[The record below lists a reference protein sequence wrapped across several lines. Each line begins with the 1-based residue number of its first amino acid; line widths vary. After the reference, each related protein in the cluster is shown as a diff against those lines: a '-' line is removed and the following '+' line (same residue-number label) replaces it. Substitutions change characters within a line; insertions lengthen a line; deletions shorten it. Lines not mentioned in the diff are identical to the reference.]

1 MTDRPL
7 ASAPG
12 LSSFRRSFFTMTA
25 IDALGNGLFKTISV
39 FFWIRYAHFS
49 ITIVGLGFT
58 LGGLSGMLLMLP
70 AGRIADR
77 LGQRRTAIVLNVVAG
92 AVVATFP
99 LVHRVALFF
108 VVVCLATAA
117 ESAIDPLRRAYVG
130 ARLGPGERR
139 PFSVRDRAVYN
150 AAFGGGAALAGLG
163 LALGDTRTLL
173 YFVVADAASFLLAA
187 LAMSRLPR
195 DRRAQPRGDR
205 PDRAADGVGYVGT
218 LGALAHPRVFASGA
232 VIGLLALPDEALDIG
247 LPVWI
252 AATHRAP
259 FWLVGGALIL
269 NTMFVVGCQVPV
281 ARWLDRMSMTTNCY
295 LSAAFLAA
303 GFVLLAITGP
313 LGRVAATA
321 TAVCSVLLLSCAE
334 ICGSVVNWEMS
345 YSHARPRRE
354 AEFQAAFSLGSSSHQ
369 LVGGVLFSDP
379 IAAFGSLGWLVA
391 CVAPVLVAGVNS
403 YHRTSG
409 LTG

>member
-77 LGQRRTAIVLNVVAG
+77 LGQRRTAIVLNMVAG

-139 PFSVRDRAVYN
+139 PFSARDRAVYN

-205 PDRAADGVGYVGT
+205 PDRAADGVGFVGT

-252 AATHRAP
+252 AATPRAP
-259 FWLVGGALIL
+259 FWPLGGRPLPDT
-269 NTMFVVGCQVPV
+269 NFVVGCQVPV
-281 ARWLDRMSMTTNCY
+281 A
-295 LSAAFLAA
+295 
-303 GFVLLAITGP
+303 
-313 LGRVAATA
+313 
-321 TAVCSVLLLSCAE
+321 
-334 ICGSVVNWEMS
+334 
-345 YSHARPRRE
+345 
-354 AEFQAAFSLGSSSHQ
+354 
-369 LVGGVLFSDP
+369 
-379 IAAFGSLGWLVA
+379 
-391 CVAPVLVAGVNS
+391 
-403 YHRTSG
+403 
-409 LTG
+409 

>member
-1 MTDRPL
+1 MTNRPL

-49 ITIVGLGFT
+49 ITVVGLGFT
-58 LGGLSGMLLMLP
+58 LGGLSAMLLMLP

-77 LGQRRTAIVLNVVAG
+77 FGQRRTAIVLNVAAG

-99 LVHRVALFF
+99 LIHHVALFLRGRLRGHRGGGG
-108 VVVCLATAA
+108 CRPAA
-117 ESAIDPLRRAYVG
+117 PRVRGHPSRARRTPAFSA
-130 ARLGPGERR
+130 
-139 PFSVRDRAVYN
+139 RDRAVYN
-150 AAFGGGAALAGLG
+150 AGFGGGAALAGLG

-173 YFVVADAASFLLAA
+173 YFVIADAASFLLAA

-195 DRRAQPRGDR
+195 DRQARPPDDR
-205 PDRAADGVGYVGT
+205 PDHAADGGYVGT
-218 LGALAHPRVFASGA
+218 LGALAHPRVFASGG

-391 CVAPVLVAGVNS
+391 CVAPVLIAGVNS

>member
-1 MTDRPL
+1 
-7 ASAPG
+7 
-12 LSSFRRSFFTMTA
+12 
-25 IDALGNGLFKTISV
+25 
-39 FFWIRYAHFS
+39 
-49 ITIVGLGFT
+49 
-58 LGGLSGMLLMLP
+58 MLLMLP

-77 LGQRRTAIVLNVVAG
+77 FGQRRTAIVLNVAAG

-99 LVHRVALFF
+99 LIHRVALFF

-117 ESAIDPLRRAYVG
+117 EAAIDPLRRAYVG
-130 ARLGPGERR
+130 SHLEPGERR
-139 PFSVRDRAVYN
+139 PFSARDRAVYN
-150 AAFGGGAALAGLG
+150 AGFGGGAALAGLG

-195 DRRAQPRGDR
+195 DRQAQPRDDR
-205 PDRAADGVGYVGT
+205 PDHAADGGYVGT

-303 GFVLLAITGP
+303 GFVLLAITGS

>member
-1 MTDRPL
+1 MTDSPL
-7 ASAPG
+7 ASTPG
-12 LSSFRRSFFTMTA
+12 LSSFRRSFFAMTA
-25 IDALGNGLFKTISV
+25 VDALGNGLFKTISV

-49 ITIVGLGFT
+49 IAIVGLGFT

-77 LGQRRTAIVLNVVAG
+77 FGQRRTAIVLNVIAG
-92 AVVATFP
+92 AMVATFP
-99 LVHRVALFF
+99 LIHQVALFF

-130 ARLGPGERR
+130 TRLRPGERR
-139 PFSVRDRAVYN
+139 PFSARDRAVYN
-150 AAFGGGAALAGLG
+150 AGFGGGAALAGLG

-173 YFVVADAASFLLAA
+173 YFVIADAASFLLAA

-195 DRRAQPRGDR
+195 DVQPEPRADR
-205 PDRAADGVGYVGT
+205 ADRAADGGYVGT
-218 LGALAHPRVFASGA
+218 LGALAHPAVFASGA

-269 NTMFVVGCQVPV
+269 NTAFVVGCQVPV
-281 ARWLDRMSMTTNCY
+281 ARRLDRMSMTTNCY

-303 GFVLLAITGP
+303 GFVLLAVTGS
-313 LGRVAATA
+313 LSRVAATVI
-321 TAVCSVLLLSCAE
+321 AVCSVLLLSCAE

-391 CVAPVLVAGVNS
+391 CAAPVLVAGVNR

>member
-1 MTDRPL
+1 MTNRPL

-12 LSSFRRSFFTMTA
+12 LYSFRRSFFTMTA

-49 ITIVGLGFT
+49 ITVVGLGFT
-58 LGGLSGMLLMLP
+58 LGGLSAMLLMLP

-77 LGQRRTAIVLNVVAG
+77 FGQRRTAIVLNVAAG

-99 LVHRVALFF
+99 LIHDVVLFF
-108 VVVCLATAA
+108 VVICLATAA
-117 ESAIDPLRRAYVG
+117 EAAIDPLRRAYVG
-130 ARLGPGERR
+130 ARLEPGERR
-139 PFSVRDRAVYN
+139 PFSARDRAVYN
-150 AAFGGGAALAGLG
+150 AGFGGGAALAGLG

-173 YFVVADAASFLLAA
+173 YFVIADAASFLLAA

-195 DRRAQPRGDR
+195 GRQARPRDDR
-205 PDRAADGVGYVGT
+205 PDHAADDGGYVGT

-391 CVAPVLVAGVNS
+391 CVAPVLVASVNS

>member
-1 MTDRPL
+1 MTDSPL

-25 IDALGNGLFKTISV
+25 VDALGNGLFKTISV

-49 ITIVGLGFT
+49 IVIVGLGFT

-77 LGQRRTAIVLNVVAG
+77 FGQRRTAIVLNVIAG

-99 LVHRVALFF
+99 LIQQVALFF
-108 VVVCLATAA
+108 VAVCLATAA

-130 ARLGPGERR
+130 TRLRPCERR
-139 PFSVRDRAVYN
+139 PFSARDRAVYN
-150 AAFGGGAALAGLG
+150 AGFGGGAALAGLG
-163 LALGDTRTLL
+163 LALGDTRMLL
-173 YFVVADAASFLLAA
+173 YFVLADAASFLLAA

-195 DRRAQPRGDR
+195 DRQAEPRAGRADQ
-205 PDRAADGVGYVGT
+205 AADGGYVGT
-218 LGALAHPRVFASGA
+218 LGALAHPAVFASGA

-269 NTMFVVGCQVPV
+269 NTAFVVGCQVPA
-281 ARWLDRMSMTTNCY
+281 ARWLDRMPMTTNCY

-303 GFVLLAITGP
+303 GFVLLAITGS
-313 LGRVAATA
+313 LGLVAATA

-354 AEFQAAFSLGSSSHQ
+354 AEFQAAFALGSSSHQ

-391 CVAPVLVAGVNS
+391 CAAPVLVAGVNR